1 MKLTDDKLKELIH
14 QVLEDMNLLLP
25 LPFAEPLESEPLLDE
40 LPPPGT
46 QSPLDESLETI
57 HKKFFSVLK
66 QMKPTDRDRLFRRF
80 GYYKRSQI
88 SKDITSNILQNIS
101 DINRAQK
108 GDL

>member
-14 QVLEDMNLLLP
+14 QVLEDLNLIMP
-25 LPFAEPLESEPLLDE
+25 LPYAEPLEAEPLLDE

-46 QSPLDESLETI
+46 QSLLDESLETQEKI
-57 HKKFFSVLK
+57 FSVLK
-66 QMKPTDRDRLFRRF
+66 QMKQTDRDRLFRRF

>member
-14 QVLEDMNLLLP
+14 QVLEDLNLIMP
-25 LPFAEPLESEPLLDE
+25 LPYADEPLLKEPLRDE
-40 LPPPGT
+40 LPPLE
-46 QSPLDESLETI
+46 QIDESVETQQKI
-57 HKKFFSVLK
+57 FSVLK
-66 QMKPTDRDRLFRRF
+66 QMKAEDRDRLFRRF